1 MAILLVKSK
10 YLLSIN
16 LSITSSIIIV
26 SIICVYSVVQL
37 ISMNMLTIEYEEEQ
51 IEKRYEELSYILSNI
66 ELKDNTLNDIIKDDD
81 EIIRIYQDNY
91 IKYKSKNDIWD
102 KIPLSTNEELKVNFR
117 YIDWDL
123 YVVLDG
129 KIEIE
134 NKDYRIQIVHGDTIF
149 DEIME
154 NYFQTLLISLF
165 IGIILSIIGAI
176 YLSKRFVGRLK
187 NLSNTINEV
196 KENGIKYRVEIS
208 NTNDEFD
215 KVNILFNDM
224 LDEVEEAFNEQS
236 RFVSDASHELRTP
249 LTALQGHLRMIKRW
263 GKNDKER
270 LEKSLDICISET
282 ERLTKIVGDLLT
294 LSRCDNEIINLS
306 EIEKIQAK
314 QIILQIIEH
323 YKILNNTT
331 KFKLIMD
338 ENLMLKIKQDHLKQ
352 ILIIFIDIKYNDKD
366 ECVIDINIFE
376 KNENIL
382 FNIRDNGKGIPK
394 DEIPYILNRFYKVDK
409 SRKNNNAFGLGLS
422 IADKIISLYGGRIKI
437 YSEEGIYTEIVL
449 KIKNE
454 L

>member
-1 MAILLVKSK
+1 MKKRKRLPIFLEF
-10 YLLSIN
+10 SI
-16 LSITSSIIIV
+16 ISSIIIV

-37 ISMNMLTIEYEEEQ
+37 ISMNMRTIEYEEEQ
-51 IEKRYEELSYILSNI
+51 IEKRYQELSYILSNI

-129 KIEIE
+129 KIEID

-352 ILIIFIDIKYNDKD
+352 ILIIFIDNAIKYNDKD

-409 SRKNNNAFGLGLS
+409 SRKNNNSFGLGLS

-449 KIKNE
+449 KIKK
-454 L
+454 

>member
-1 MAILLVKSK
+1 MKKRKRLPIFLEF
-10 YLLSIN
+10 SI
-16 LSITSSIIIV
+16 ISSIIIV

-37 ISMNMLTIEYEEEQ
+37 ISMNMRTIEYEEEQ

-129 KIEIE
+129 KIEID

-352 ILIIFIDIKYNDKD
+352 ILIIFIDNAIKYNDKD

-409 SRKNNNAFGLGLS
+409 SRKNNNSFGLGLS
-422 IADKIISLYGGRIKI
+422 IADKITSLYGGRIKI

>member
-1 MAILLVKSK
+1 MKKRKRLPIFLEF
-10 YLLSIN
+10 SI
-16 LSITSSIIIV
+16 ISSIIIV

-37 ISMNMLTIEYEEEQ
+37 ISMNMRTIEYEEEQ
-51 IEKRYEELSYILSNI
+51 IEKRYQELSYILSNI

-129 KIEIE
+129 KIEID

-352 ILIIFIDIKYNDKD
+352 ILIIFIDNAIKYNDKD

-409 SRKNNNAFGLGLS
+409 SRKNNNSFGLGLS
-422 IADKIISLYGGRIKI
+422 IADKIISLYGGNIKI
-437 YSEEGIYTEIVL
+437 ESEEGKYTEIIFQ
-449 KIKNE
+449 IKNN

>member
-1 MAILLVKSK
+1 MKKRKRLPIFLEF
-10 YLLSIN
+10 SI
-16 LSITSSIIIV
+16 ISSIIIV

-37 ISMNMLTIEYEEEQ
+37 ISMNMRTIEYEEEQ

-129 KIEIE
+129 KIEID

-352 ILIIFIDIKYNDKD
+352 ILIIFIDNAIKYNDKD

-409 SRKNNNAFGLGLS
+409 SRKNNNSFGLGLS
-422 IADKIISLYGGRIKI
+422 IADKIISLYGGNIKI

>member
-1 MAILLVKSK
+1 MKKRKRLPIFLEF
-10 YLLSIN
+10 SI
-16 LSITSSIIIV
+16 ISSIIIV

-129 KIEIE
+129 KIEID

-352 ILIIFIDIKYNDKD
+352 ILIIFIDNAIKYNDKD

-409 SRKNNNAFGLGLS
+409 SRKNNNSFGLGLS

>member
-1 MAILLVKSK
+1 MKKRKRLPIFLEF
-10 YLLSIN
+10 SI
-16 LSITSSIIIV
+16 ISSIIIV

-352 ILIIFIDIKYNDKD
+352 ILIIFIDNAIKYNDKD

-409 SRKNNNAFGLGLS
+409 SRKNNNSFGLGLS

>member
-1 MAILLVKSK
+1 
-10 YLLSIN
+10 
-16 LSITSSIIIV
+16 
-26 SIICVYSVVQL
+26 
-37 ISMNMLTIEYEEEQ
+37 
-51 IEKRYEELSYILSNI
+51 
-66 ELKDNTLNDIIKDDD
+66 
-81 EIIRIYQDNY
+81 
-91 IKYKSKNDIWD
+91 
-102 KIPLSTNEELKVNFR
+102 
-117 YIDWDL
+117 
-123 YVVLDG
+123 
-129 KIEIE
+129 
-134 NKDYRIQIVHGDTIF
+134 
-149 DEIME
+149 ME

-352 ILIIFIDIKYNDKD
+352 ILIIFIDNAIKYNDKD

-409 SRKNNNAFGLGLS
+409 SRKNNN
-422 IADKIISLYGGRIKI
+422 SLD
-437 YSEEGIYTEIVL
+437 
-449 KIKNE
+449 
-454 L
+454 

>member
-1 MAILLVKSK
+1 MKKRKRLPIFLEF
-10 YLLSIN
+10 SI
-16 LSITSSIIIV
+16 ISSIIIV

-37 ISMNMLTIEYEEEQ
+37 ISMNMRTIEYEEEQ

-129 KIEIE
+129 KIEID

-331 KFKLIMD
+331 KFKLTMD

-352 ILIIFIDIKYNDKD
+352 ILIIFIDNAIKYNDKD

-409 SRKNNNAFGLGLS
+409 SRKNNNSFGLGLS

-449 KIKNE
+449 KIRNE

>member
-1 MAILLVKSK
+1 MKKRKRLPIFLEF
-10 YLLSIN
+10 SI
-16 LSITSSIIIV
+16 ISSIIIV

-102 KIPLSTNEELKVNFR
+102 KMPLSTNEELKVNFR

-129 KIEIE
+129 KIEID

-352 ILIIFIDIKYNDKD
+352 ILIIFIDNAIKYNDKD

-409 SRKNNNAFGLGLS
+409 SRKNNNSFGLGLS

-449 KIKNE
+449 KIKK
-454 L
+454 

>member
-1 MAILLVKSK
+1 MKKRKRLPIFLEF
-10 YLLSIN
+10 SI
-16 LSITSSIIIV
+16 ISSIIIV

-37 ISMNMLTIEYEEEQ
+37 ISMNMRTIEYEEEQ
-51 IEKRYEELSYILSNI
+51 IEKRYQELSYILSNI

-117 YIDWDL
+117 YIDWNL

-352 ILIIFIDIKYNDKD
+352 ILIIFIDNAIKYNDKD

-409 SRKNNNAFGLGLS
+409 SRKNNNSFGLGLS

>member
-1 MAILLVKSK
+1 MKKRKRLPIFLEF
-10 YLLSIN
+10 SI
-16 LSITSSIIIV
+16 ISSIIIV

-134 NKDYRIQIVHGDTIF
+134 NKDYRIQIVHGDMIF

-352 ILIIFIDIKYNDKD
+352 ILIIFIDNAIKYNDKD

-409 SRKNNNAFGLGLS
+409 SRKNNNSFGLGLS

>member
-1 MAILLVKSK
+1 MKKRKRLPIFLEF
-10 YLLSIN
+10 SI
-16 LSITSSIIIV
+16 ISSIIIV

-37 ISMNMLTIEYEEEQ
+37 ISMNMRTIEYEEEQ

-129 KIEIE
+129 KIEID
-134 NKDYRIQIVHGDTIF
+134 NKDYRIQILHGDTIF

-352 ILIIFIDIKYNDKD
+352 ILIIFIDNAIKYNDKD

-409 SRKNNNAFGLGLS
+409 SRKNNNSFGLGLS

-449 KIKNE
+449 KIKK
-454 L
+454 

>member
-1 MAILLVKSK
+1 MKKRKRLPIFLEF
-10 YLLSIN
+10 SI
-16 LSITSSIIIV
+16 ISSIIIV

-37 ISMNMLTIEYEEEQ
+37 ISMNMRTIEYEEEQ
-51 IEKRYEELSYILSNI
+51 IEKRYQELSYILSNI

-129 KIEIE
+129 KIEID

-352 ILIIFIDIKYNDKD
+352 ILIIFIDNAIKYNDKD
-366 ECVIDINIFE
+366 ECFIDINIFE

-409 SRKNNNAFGLGLS
+409 SRKNNNSFGLGLS

>member
-1 MAILLVKSK
+1 MKKRKRLPIFLEF
-10 YLLSIN
+10 SI
-16 LSITSSIIIV
+16 ISSIIIV

-129 KIEIE
+129 KIEID

-352 ILIIFIDIKYNDKD
+352 ILIIFIDNAIKYNDKD

-409 SRKNNNAFGLGLS
+409 SRKNNNSFGLGLS

-449 KIKNE
+449 KIKK
-454 L
+454 

>member
-1 MAILLVKSK
+1 MKKRKRLPIFLEF
-10 YLLSIN
+10 SI
-16 LSITSSIIIV
+16 ISSIIIV

-352 ILIIFIDIKYNDKD
+352 ILIIFIDNAIKYNDKD

-409 SRKNNNAFGLGLS
+409 SRKNNNSFGLGLS

-449 KIKNE
+449 KIKK
-454 L
+454 

>member
-1 MAILLVKSK
+1 MR
-10 YLLSIN
+10 
-16 LSITSSIIIV
+16 
-26 SIICVYSVVQL
+26 
-37 ISMNMLTIEYEEEQ
+37 TIEYEEEQ

-263 GKNDKER
+263 GKHDKER

-352 ILIIFIDIKYNDKD
+352 ILMIFIDNAIKYNDKD

-409 SRKNNNAFGLGLS
+409 SRKNNNSFGLGLS

>member
-1 MAILLVKSK
+1 MKKRKRLPIFLEF
-10 YLLSIN
+10 SI
-16 LSITSSIIIV
+16 ISSIIIV

-129 KIEIE
+129 KIEID

-338 ENLMLKIKQDHLKQ
+338 ENLTLKIKQDHLKQ
-352 ILIIFIDIKYNDKD
+352 ILIIFIDNAIKYNDKD

-409 SRKNNNAFGLGLS
+409 SRKNNNSFGLGLS

>member
-1 MAILLVKSK
+1 MKKRKRLPIFLEF
-10 YLLSIN
+10 SI
-16 LSITSSIIIV
+16 ISSIIIV

-129 KIEIE
+129 KIEID

-352 ILIIFIDIKYNDKD
+352 ILIIFIDNAIKYNDKD

-409 SRKNNNAFGLGLS
+409 SRKNNNSFGLGLS
-422 IADKIISLYGGRIKI
+422 IADKIISLYGGIIKI

>member
-1 MAILLVKSK
+1 MKKRKRLPIFLEF
-10 YLLSIN
+10 SI
-16 LSITSSIIIV
+16 ISSIIIV

-37 ISMNMLTIEYEEEQ
+37 ISMNMRTIEYEEEQ

-129 KIEIE
+129 KIEID

-338 ENLMLKIKQDHLKQ
+338 EKLMLKIKQDHLKQ
-352 ILIIFIDIKYNDKD
+352 ILIIFIDNAIKYNDKD

-409 SRKNNNAFGLGLS
+409 SRKNNNSFGLGLS

>member
-1 MAILLVKSK
+1 MKKRKRLPIFLEF
-10 YLLSIN
+10 SI
-16 LSITSSIIIV
+16 ISSIIIV

-37 ISMNMLTIEYEEEQ
+37 ISMNMRTIEYEEEQ

-129 KIEIE
+129 KIEID

-224 LDEVEEAFNEQS
+224 LDEVEEALNEQS

-352 ILIIFIDIKYNDKD
+352 ILIIFIDNAIKYNDKD

-409 SRKNNNAFGLGLS
+409 SRKNNNSFGLGLS

>member
-1 MAILLVKSK
+1 MKKRKRLPIFLEF
-10 YLLSIN
+10 SI
-16 LSITSSIIIV
+16 ISSIIIV

-37 ISMNMLTIEYEEEQ
+37 ISMNMRTIEYEEEQ

-129 KIEIE
+129 KIEID

-187 NLSNTINEV
+187 KLSNTINEV

-338 ENLMLKIKQDHLKQ
+338 ENLMLKIKQDHLMQ
-352 ILIIFIDIKYNDKD
+352 ILIIFIDNAIKYNDKD

-409 SRKNNNAFGLGLS
+409 SRKNNNSFGLGLS

>member
-1 MAILLVKSK
+1 MKKRKRLPIFLEF
-10 YLLSIN
+10 SI
-16 LSITSSIIIV
+16 ISSIIIV

-37 ISMNMLTIEYEEEQ
+37 ISMNMRTIEYEEEQ

-187 NLSNTINEV
+187 KLSNTINEV

-352 ILIIFIDIKYNDKD
+352 ILIIFIDNAIKYNDKD

-409 SRKNNNAFGLGLS
+409 SRKNNNSFGLGLS

>member
-1 MAILLVKSK
+1 MKKRKRLPIFLEF
-10 YLLSIN
+10 SI
-16 LSITSSIIIV
+16 ISSIIIV

-51 IEKRYEELSYILSNI
+51 IEKRYQELSYILSNI

-129 KIEIE
+129 KIEID

-352 ILIIFIDIKYNDKD
+352 ILIIFIDNAIKYNDKD

-409 SRKNNNAFGLGLS
+409 SRKNNNSFGLGLS
-422 IADKIISLYGGRIKI
+422 IADKIISLYGGNIKI
-437 YSEEGIYTEIVL
+437 ESEEGIYTEIVL

>member
-1 MAILLVKSK
+1 MKKRKRLPIFLEF
-10 YLLSIN
+10 SI
-16 LSITSSIIIV
+16 ISSIIIV

-37 ISMNMLTIEYEEEQ
+37 ISMNMRTIKYEEEQ
-51 IEKRYEELSYILSNI
+51 IEKRYQELSYILSNI

-117 YIDWDL
+117 YIDWNL

-129 KIEIE
+129 KIEID

-352 ILIIFIDIKYNDKD
+352 ILIIFIDNAIKYNDKD

-409 SRKNNNAFGLGLS
+409 SRKNNNSFGLGLS

>member
-1 MAILLVKSK
+1 MKKRKRLPIFLEF
-10 YLLSIN
+10 SI
-16 LSITSSIIIV
+16 ISSIIIV

-37 ISMNMLTIEYEEEQ
+37 ISMNMRTIEYEEEQ
-51 IEKRYEELSYILSNI
+51 IEKRYQELSYILSNI

-81 EIIRIYQDNY
+81 EIIWIYQDNY

-129 KIEIE
+129 KIEID

-331 KFKLIMD
+331 KFKLTMD

-352 ILIIFIDIKYNDKD
+352 ILIIFIDNAIKYNDKD

-409 SRKNNNAFGLGLS
+409 SRKNNNSFGLGLS

>member
-1 MAILLVKSK
+1 MKKRKRLPIFLEF
-10 YLLSIN
+10 SI
-16 LSITSSIIIV
+16 ISSIIIV

-129 KIEIE
+129 KIEID

-236 RFVSDASHELRTP
+236 RFVSDASHELKTP

-352 ILIIFIDIKYNDKD
+352 ILIIFIDNAIKYNDKD

-409 SRKNNNAFGLGLS
+409 SRKNNNSFGLGLS

>member
-1 MAILLVKSK
+1 MKKRKRLPIFLEF
-10 YLLSIN
+10 SI
-16 LSITSSIIIV
+16 ISSIIIV

-37 ISMNMLTIEYEEEQ
+37 ISMNMRTIEYEEEQ

-129 KIEIE
+129 KIEID

-352 ILIIFIDIKYNDKD
+352 ILIIFIDNAIKYNDKD

-409 SRKNNNAFGLGLS
+409 SRKNNNSFGLGLS

-437 YSEEGIYTEIVL
+437 YSEEGIYTEIFL

>member
-1 MAILLVKSK
+1 MKKRKRLPIFLEF
-10 YLLSIN
+10 SI
-16 LSITSSIIIV
+16 ISSIIIV

-37 ISMNMLTIEYEEEQ
+37 ISMNMRTIEYEEEQ

-117 YIDWDL
+117 YIDWNL

-129 KIEIE
+129 KIEID

-352 ILIIFIDIKYNDKD
+352 ILIIFIDNAIKYNDKD

-409 SRKNNNAFGLGLS
+409 SRKNNNSFGLGLS

>member
-1 MAILLVKSK
+1 MR
-10 YLLSIN
+10 
-16 LSITSSIIIV
+16 
-26 SIICVYSVVQL
+26 
-37 ISMNMLTIEYEEEQ
+37 TIEYEEEQ

-129 KIEIE
+129 KIEID

-352 ILIIFIDIKYNDKD
+352 ILIIFIDNAIKYNDKD

-409 SRKNNNAFGLGLS
+409 SRKNNNSFGLGLS

>member
-1 MAILLVKSK
+1 MKKRKRLPIFLEF
-10 YLLSIN
+10 SI
-16 LSITSSIIIV
+16 ISSIIIV

-215 KVNILFNDM
+215 KVNILFYDM

-352 ILIIFIDIKYNDKD
+352 ILIIFIDNAIKYNDKD

-409 SRKNNNAFGLGLS
+409 SRKNNNSFGLGLS

>member
-1 MAILLVKSK
+1 MKKRKRLPIFLEF
-10 YLLSIN
+10 SI
-16 LSITSSIIIV
+16 ISSIIIV

-154 NYFQTLLISLF
+154 KYFQTLLISLF

-352 ILIIFIDIKYNDKD
+352 ILIIFIDNAIKYNDKD

-409 SRKNNNAFGLGLS
+409 SRKNNNSFGLGLS

>member
-1 MAILLVKSK
+1 MKKRKRLPIFLEF
-10 YLLSIN
+10 SI
-16 LSITSSIIIV
+16 ISSIIIV

-91 IKYKSKNDIWD
+91 IKYKSKNDIWN

-129 KIEIE
+129 KIEID

-352 ILIIFIDIKYNDKD
+352 ILIIFIDNAIKYNDKD

-409 SRKNNNAFGLGLS
+409 SRKNNNSFGLGLS

>member
-1 MAILLVKSK
+1 MKKRKRLPIFLEF
-10 YLLSIN
+10 SI
-16 LSITSSIIIV
+16 ISSIIIV

-37 ISMNMLTIEYEEEQ
+37 ISMNMRTIEYEEEQ

-129 KIEIE
+129 KIEID
-134 NKDYRIQIVHGDTIF
+134 NKDYRIQILHGDTIF

-352 ILIIFIDIKYNDKD
+352 ILIIFIDNAIKYNDKD

-409 SRKNNNAFGLGLS
+409 SRKNNNSFGLGLS

>member
-1 MAILLVKSK
+1 MKKRKRLPIFLEF
-10 YLLSIN
+10 SI
-16 LSITSSIIIV
+16 ISSIIIV

-37 ISMNMLTIEYEEEQ
+37 ISMNMRTIEYEEEQ
-51 IEKRYEELSYILSNI
+51 IEKRYQELSYILSNI

-129 KIEIE
+129 KIEID

-224 LDEVEEAFNEQS
+224 LDEVEEAFTEQS

-352 ILIIFIDIKYNDKD
+352 ILIIFIDNAIKYNDKD

-409 SRKNNNAFGLGLS
+409 SRKNNNSFGLGLS

>member
-1 MAILLVKSK
+1 
-10 YLLSIN
+10 
-16 LSITSSIIIV
+16 
-26 SIICVYSVVQL
+26 
-37 ISMNMLTIEYEEEQ
+37 MNMLTIEYEEEQ

-129 KIEIE
+129 KIEID

-352 ILIIFIDIKYNDKD
+352 ILIIFIDNAIKYNDKD

-409 SRKNNNAFGLGLS
+409 SRKNNNSFGLGLS

>member
-1 MAILLVKSK
+1 MKKRKRLPIFLEF
-10 YLLSIN
+10 SI
-16 LSITSSIIIV
+16 ISSIIIV

-37 ISMNMLTIEYEEEQ
+37 ISMNMRTIEYEEEQ
-51 IEKRYEELSYILSNI
+51 IEKRYQELSYILSNI

-129 KIEIE
+129 KIEID

-352 ILIIFIDIKYNDKD
+352 ILIIFIDNAIKYNDKD

-409 SRKNNNAFGLGLS
+409 SRKNNNSFGLGLS

>member
-1 MAILLVKSK
+1 MKKRKRLPIFLEF
-10 YLLSIN
+10 SI
-16 LSITSSIIIV
+16 ISSIIIV

-37 ISMNMLTIEYEEEQ
+37 ISMNMRTIEYEEEQ
-51 IEKRYEELSYILSNI
+51 IEKRYQELSYILSNI

-129 KIEIE
+129 KIEID

-352 ILIIFIDIKYNDKD
+352 ILIIFIDNAIKYNDKD

-409 SRKNNNAFGLGLS
+409 SRKNNNSFGLGLS
-422 IADKIISLYGGRIKI
+422 IADKIISLYGGNIKI

>member
-1 MAILLVKSK
+1 MKKRKRLPIFLEF
-10 YLLSIN
+10 SI
-16 LSITSSIIIV
+16 ISSIIIV

-37 ISMNMLTIEYEEEQ
+37 ISMNMRTIEYEEEQ

-129 KIEIE
+129 KIEID

-352 ILIIFIDIKYNDKD
+352 ILIIFIDNAIKYNGKD

-409 SRKNNNAFGLGLS
+409 SRKNNNSFGLGLS